1 MYYELGQASM
11 MESFRKTNWRLL
23 VVNYFRK
30 NAPSKMLDRVLNT
43 RLSYSFKDI
52 LFNVQKVLAQFVLKD
67 SKLYLCQSLKFR
79 LFLMVLL

>member
-30 NAPSKMLDRVLNT
+30 NAPVSESKISIV
-43 RLSYSFKDI
+43 
-52 LFNVQKVLAQFVLKD
+52 FNGTTVAAIF
-67 SKLYLCQSLKFR
+67 
-79 LFLMVLL
+79 MENLL

>member
-30 NAPSKMLDRVLNT
+30 NAPSKMLDRVLN
-43 RLSYSFKDI
+43 LSYSYKDI

-67 SKLYLCQSLKFR
+67 SKLYQCQSLKFR